1 MKEESGFLYPEQ
13 LMGIVIPRILFAS
26 LEQRKHLCVRTIRV
40 PRTGQLAM
48 CAHVLAGPA
57 QYRAHDRLAR
67 IKFSAGRGIINNAQ
81 NDNLVLT
88 IAKGKRQKRCA
99 LLQVWVG
106 VRRELDQ
113 RLCAKYLARHRTA
126 GARV

>member
-1 MKEESGFLYPEQ
+1 
-13 LMGIVIPRILFAS
+13 MGIVIPRILFAS
-26 LEQRKHLCVRTIRV
+26 LEERKHLRIRTIRI
-40 PRTGQLAM
+40 PRTSQLTTR
-48 CAHVLAGPA
+48 AHVLAGPT

-67 IKFSAGRGIINNAQ
+67 IKLSAGRGIINNAQ

-88 IAKGKRQKRCA
+88 ITKGKRQKRCA
-99 LLQVWVG
+99 LLQVWIGVG
-106 VRRELDQ
+106 RELDQ

>member
-1 MKEESGFLYPEQ
+1 
-13 LMGIVIPRILFAS
+13 MGIVLPRIPFAS
-26 LEQRKHLCVRTIRV
+26 LEQRKHLRIRTIRI
-40 PRTGQLAM
+40 PRTNQLTTR
-48 CAHVLAGPA
+48 AHVLAGPA
-57 QYRAHDRLAR
+57 QYRAHDRLDG

-88 IAKGKRQKRCA
+88 IAEGKRQKRCA

-106 VRRELDQ
+106 VSRELDQ

>member
-1 MKEESGFLYPEQ
+1 MKEEGGNIEQ
-13 LMGIVIPRILFAS
+13 LMGIVNPRILFAS
-26 LEQRKHLCVRTIRV
+26 LEQRKHLRIRTIRI
-40 PRTGQLAM
+40 PRTNQLTTR
-48 CAHVLAGPA
+48 AHVLAGPA
-57 QYRAHDRLAR
+57 QYRAHDRLAG
-67 IKFSAGRGIINNAQ
+67 IKFSAGRRIIHNAQ

-88 IAKGKRQKRCA
+88 IAEGKRQKRCA

-106 VRRELDQ
+106 VSRELDQ

>member
-1 MKEESGFLYPEQ
+1 
-13 LMGIVIPRILFAS
+13 MGILNPRILFAS
-26 LEQRKHLCVRTIRV
+26 LEQRKHLRIRTIRI
-40 PRTGQLAM
+40 PRTGQLATR
-48 CAHVLAGPA
+48 AHVLPGPA
-57 QYRAHDRLAR
+57 QYRTHDRLAR
-67 IKFSAGRGIINNAQ
+67 VKFSSGRRIIDNAQ

-88 IAKGKRQKRCA
+88 IAEGKRQKRCA

-113 RLCAKYLARHRTA
+113 RLCAKYLARHWTA